1 MNMSNNFNYLEELV
15 RKIKSS
21 FKSIKKDDYD
31 SIIYEFLKVKNLEDL
46 LIVSKKEVNLD
57 NIFILLMKCELVYEN
72 HTIQEIIRL
81 LKEAWAFVSYHKFE
95 ASEII
100 VSIEKM
106 EFKFVS
112 TSNSNKYFSGKFIIS
127 GELYQKSYKKYLDS
141 LDNLNQ

>member
-57 NIFILLMKCELVYEN
+57 DIFILLMKCELVYEN

-141 LDNLNQ
+141 LDNLN